1 MNIQIKIDKNIEEEN
16 MILTI
21 KEMTPEYSRLISQ
34 LQNTSFKLIGIKD
47 NKKYYLEYKEIVKIH
62 SVDKKIYASKETS
75 ETFLLSETLKEL
87 YAKLPNNFLRISN
100 SEIVNADKITSFE
113 FTFGGKLKIFL
124 NSDDATYSSR
134 GYLQKIKEY
143 FGI

>member
-1 MNIQIKIDKNIEEEN
+1 M
-16 MILTI
+16 
-21 KEMTPEYSRLISQ
+21 
-34 LQNTSFKLIGIKD
+34 
-47 NKKYYLEYKEIVKIH
+47 
-62 SVDKKIYASKETS
+62 
-75 ETFLLSETLKEL
+75 LSETLKEL

-100 SEIVNADKITSFE
+100 SEIINADKIISFE

>member
-1 MNIQIKIDKNIEEEN
+1 MNIQIKIDKNIEEDN

-62 SVDKKIYASKETS
+62 SVDKKIYALKETS

-100 SEIVNADKITSFE
+100 SEIINADKIISFE

>member
-1 MNIQIKIDKNIEEEN
+1 MNIQIKIDKNIEEDN

-62 SVDKKIYASKETS
+62 SVDKKIYALKETS
-75 ETFLLSETLKEL
+75 ETFCCLKRSKN
-87 YAKLPNNFLRISN
+87 YMQNYP
-100 SEIVNADKITSFE
+100 ITF
-113 FTFGGKLKIFL
+113 
-124 NSDDATYSSR
+124 
-134 GYLQKIKEY
+134 
-143 FGI
+143 